1 MKYTFTLELEVDDED
16 ELREAAR
23 AHPDA
28 EGLDLDDVATCIQ
41 VLLDPGTLPG
51 CSIEESY
58 CE

>member
-28 EGLDLDDVATCIQ
+28 
-41 VLLDPGTLPG
+41 
-51 CSIEESY
+51 
-58 CE
+58 